1 MDKNSIK
8 RFISHLKVLQK
19 VENQKDFALKIGYK
33 SESAFSQAISKTPI
47 PEETLQKIKKLYPE
61 LETWEKS
68 VISSGDVK
76 KYVFEK
82 LPIEEKLNY
91 IHKQNMELREENEE
105 LKDMVDHLSLTM
117 EISLAPILRHLKL
130 KADDYEKAK
139 ENRSSIN

>member
-47 PEETLQKIKKLYPE
+47 PEETLLKIKKVYPE
-61 LETWEKS
+61 LDGWEKS
-68 VISSGDVK
+68 VISSDDVK

-105 LKDMVDHLSLTM
+105 LKDMVDHLSLMM
-117 EISLAPILRHLKL
+117 EISLAPILRHFKL
-130 KADDYEKAK
+130 KADDHSVIDKRK
-139 ENRSSIN
+139 SSIN

>member
-33 SESAFSQAISKTPI
+33 SESAFSQAISKIPI
-47 PEETLQKIKKLYPE
+47 PEETLVKIKNLYPE
-61 LETWEKS
+61 WESWEKS

-91 IHKQNMELREENEE
+91 LHKQNIELREENEN
-105 LKDMVDHLSLTM
+105 LKDLVEELSLTM
-117 EISLAPILRHLKL
+117 EISLAPILRHFKL
-130 KADDYEKAK
+130 KADNKEKREDK
-139 ENRSSIN
+139 SSIN